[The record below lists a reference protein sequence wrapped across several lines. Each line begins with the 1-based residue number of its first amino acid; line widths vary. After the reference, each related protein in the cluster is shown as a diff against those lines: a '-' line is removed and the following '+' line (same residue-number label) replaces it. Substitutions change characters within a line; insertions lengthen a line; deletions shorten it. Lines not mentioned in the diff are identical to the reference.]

1 MNYAEDLITEIL
13 SSQPGIT
20 QEQIE
25 KAIEEQSEKGGRLA
39 DNIAALGYMAEIDVL
54 RAIGEKLNIPFL
66 PSIKD
71 EDVDSVYI
79 SKVPLNYLKNNFIF
93 PLKRENGSLFVATAD
108 PFDTQ
113 ILDNISLYLEEEE
126 AKPVICP
133 KAEITDAINR
143 YYHHESADAEQMIK
157 DMDEDIF
164 DTITSLSEEPK
175 DLLDISDDA
184 PIIKLVNV
192 ILFQAVKK
200 RASDIHIEPF
210 EKELRVRYRIDGILY
225 DTINPPVRYLS
236 AVISR
241 IKIMANLDIAEKRLP
256 HDGRIKIKI
265 ADRLIDIRVSIIPT
279 AFGERVVM
287 RLLDKS
293 SILLGLEDVGLFPDD
308 LKTIHA
314 MIKKTN
320 GIILVTG
327 PTGSGKTTTLYAAL
341 TKVNT
346 TDKNIITI
354 EDPIEYQLFGIGQIQ
369 VNTKIELTFARGLRS
384 ILRQDPDIIMVGEI
398 RDVETAEIAIHA
410 SLTGHL
416 VFSTLHT
423 NDAAGAVTRLLDMGV
438 EPFLVSST
446 LSAVIAQRLVR
457 VICND
462 CKESYVPDDESLS
475 EIGIGRDQL
484 KDGVFY
490 RGRGCPSCV
499 NTGYRGR
506 IGIFEI
512 LKMDEVTKKLV
523 LEKYDSNAIK
533 KEAVKNGMLILKHDG
548 ARKVIEGLTTIEEV
562 LRVAH
567 EE

>member
-1 MNYAEDLITEIL
+1 
-13 SSQPGIT
+13 
-20 QEQIE
+20 
-25 KAIEEQSEKGGRLA
+25 
-39 DNIAALGYMAEIDVL
+39 
-54 RAIGEKLNIPFL
+54 
-66 PSIKD
+66 
-71 EDVDSVYI
+71 
-79 SKVPLNYLKNNFIF
+79 
-93 PLKRENGSLFVATAD
+93 
-108 PFDTQ
+108 
-113 ILDNISLYLEEEE
+113 
-126 AKPVICP
+126 
-133 KAEITDAINR
+133 
-143 YYHHESADAEQMIK
+143 
-157 DMDEDIF
+157 
-164 DTITSLSEEPK
+164 
-175 DLLDISDDA
+175 
-184 PIIKLVNV
+184 
-192 ILFQAVKK
+192 
-200 RASDIHIEPF
+200 
-210 EKELRVRYRIDGILY
+210 
-225 DTINPPVRYLS
+225 
-236 AVISR
+236 
-241 IKIMANLDIAEKRLP
+241 MANLDIAEKRLP
-256 HDGRIKIKI
+256 QDGRIKIKI

-293 SILLGLEDVGLFPDD
+293 SVLLGLEDVGLFQDD
-308 LKTIHA
+308 LHTIHA

-327 PTGSGKTTTLYAAL
+327 PTGSGKTTTLYGAL

-369 VNTKIELTFARGLRS
+369 VNSKIELTFARGLRS

-475 EIGIGRDQL
+475 EIGITRDQL
-484 KDGVFY
+484 KNGVLY
-490 RGRGCPSCV
+490 RGRGCMSCV
-499 NTGYRGR
+499 KTGYKGR

-512 LKMDEVTKKLV
+512 LKMDEGTKRLV

-533 KEAVKNGMLILKHDG
+533 KEAMKNGMLILKQDG
-548 ARKVIEGLTTIEEV
+548 ARKVIEGLTTIEEI

>member
-1 MNYAEDLITEIL
+1 LNYAEDLITEIL

>member
-1 MNYAEDLITEIL
+1 
-13 SSQPGIT
+13 SQPGIT

>member
-1 MNYAEDLITEIL
+1 MSYTDNLITEIL
-13 SSQPGIT
+13 SSQQGIT
-20 QEQIE
+20 QEQIDDAI
-25 KAIEEQSEKGGRLA
+25 KAQSEKGGRLA
-39 DNIAALGYMAEIDVL
+39 DNITSLGYMAEIDVL
-54 RAIGEKLNIPFL
+54 RVIGEKLNIPFL
-66 PSIKD
+66 ASIKD
-71 EDVDSVYI
+71 EDVDSAYI

-93 PLKRENGSLFVATAD
+93 PLKRENGSLLVATAD

-113 ILDNISLYLEEEE
+113 TLDNISLYLEEEE

-143 YYHHESADAEQMIK
+143 YYHHESANAEQMIK
-157 DMDEDIF
+157 DMDEDVF
-164 DTITSLSEEPK
+164 DTISSLSEEPK
-175 DLLDISDDA
+175 DLLDVSDDA

-192 ILFQAVKK
+192 ILFQAVKE

-256 HDGRIKIKI
+256 QDGRIKIKI

-279 AFGERVVM
+279 AFGERVVL

-308 LKTIHA
+308 LKTIQT
-314 MIKKTN
+314 MIKKPN

-327 PTGSGKTTTLYAAL
+327 PTGSGKTTTLYGAI

-457 VICND
+457 VICSD

-475 EIGIGRDQL
+475 EIGITRDQL
-484 KDGVFY
+484 KNGILY
-490 RGRGCPSCV
+490 RGKGCPSCV
-499 NTGYRGR
+499 KTGYRGR

-512 LKMDEVTKKLV
+512 LKMDESTKRLV

-533 KEAVKNGMLILKHDG
+533 KEAMKNGMLILKHDG
-548 ARKVIEGLTTIEEV
+548 ARKVIEGLTTIEEI